1 MENINILGEYLNM
14 RIESLNDRDVNY
26 KWYMGFDYKFWLG
39 KYVWDIV
46 YLKTENWSYIVDWS

>member
-26 KWYMGFDYKFWLG
+26 IN
-39 KYVWDIV
+39 DI
-46 YLKTENWSYIVDWS
+46 

>member
-39 KYVWDIV
+39 KYVWEVI
-46 YLKTENWSYIVDWS
+46 L